1 MQMDS
6 MMEKIVK
13 YANGTDLTIFWS
25 NRNLIL
31 QGKIDTVYE
40 SDNCLEVDNP
50 DYKEFYACAFEIVKI
65 IQKPINFEKK
75 EGDLI
80 EISVDNQPSLI
91 SLLDGTVVWMDL
103 PDYLQS
109 TYLMLVKTFPKG
121 INEKYYWIILYL
133 LYEYFADENLALVM
147 AAFSGKSIAM
157 VSNDIYGVN
166 QMKFDS
172 KLLDEVKNM
181 LEANGFEEW
190 KKDVL

>member
-91 SLLDGTVVWMDL
+91 SLLDGTVVWMNL

>member
-1 MQMDS
+1 MDS